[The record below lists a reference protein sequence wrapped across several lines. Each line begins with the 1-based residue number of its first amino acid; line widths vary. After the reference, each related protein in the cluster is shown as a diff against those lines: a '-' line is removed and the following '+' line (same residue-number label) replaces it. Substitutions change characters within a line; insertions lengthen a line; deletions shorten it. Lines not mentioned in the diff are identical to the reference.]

1 MSVFK
6 IKVIKNYQLELNK
19 LEVGMNVELVCSHP
33 SPTIYHG
40 LYINQAFMKK
50 YGFDLKGH
58 EWNTS
63 EYLEIVELDNSKLEN
78 LTKEIELIT
87 IEKSDLVIA
96 QRFEDVAMVR
106 DLEKKILEQI
116 ETLKLNNMNFKNYEE
131 KQNNLFHKWIEKHPE
146 IENNKFTWDG
156 IVAQSEEEFSF
167 WLNSKAKILFLVKE
181 AHGEYEPSIPTEIEK
196 KFNLN
201 LARWKYLVEG
211 FFTNGEV
218 PNFPSDEILKGKNT
232 GMAIV
237 EVKKYDEGKKISSN
251 EEIMHY
257 AKRDAEFLR
266 EQIEIINPTVII
278 CCGTFSSYEDGIYAN
293 INDKIAHE
301 YYGVFENIDASIYT
315 HRNRTILNFY
325 HPSYTKS
332 PELLYNLLGQLFI
345 NRNEKTKN

>member
-6 IKVIKNYQLELNK
+6 ITVIKDYQLEQNQLK
-19 LEVGMNVELVCSHP
+19 KGMDVELFCNYP

-40 LYINQAFMKK
+40 LYINQAIMKK

-63 EYLEIVELDNSKLEN
+63 EYLEIIELDNSKLEN
-78 LTKEIELIT
+78 LIKEIELIE
-87 IEKSDLVIA
+87 IEKADLVFA

-131 KQNNLFHKWIEKHPE
+131 KQNDLFNNKWIDHSEDESK
-146 IENNKFTWDG
+146 KFTWDG
-156 IVAQSEEEFSF
+156 IVAQNEEEFSL

-181 AHGEYEPSIPTEIEK
+181 AHGDYEPSIPAEIER

-201 LARWKYLVEG
+201 LARWKYLIEG

-218 PNFPSDEILKGKNT
+218 PNFPADEIIKGSNT

-251 EEIMHY
+251 EEILHY
-257 AKRDAEFLR
+257 AKRDSEFLR
-266 EQIEIINPTVII
+266 EQIEIINPTVIV

-293 INDKIAHE
+293 ENNSIKHE

-332 PELLYNLLGQLFI
+332 PEALYNLLGQLFI
-345 NRNEKTKN
+345 NRNEKSKE